1 MTEDIQSVIRDV
13 DETEVGLFV
22 MKRDGDGGGEGISG
36 SGSGVGAE
44 SGMGMG
50 MSESGVGGGG
60 EVERINVVE
69 ATPLRERKK
78 RVLKMKVKR
87 DVEEYEPEVYAE
99 AALRFLAK

>member
-22 MKRDGDGGGEGISG
+22 MKREDGSVVEGTSATG
-36 SGSGVGAE
+36 KATGAE
-44 SGMGMG
+44 SGMG

-60 EVERINVVE
+60 QVERINVVE